1 MYVHNYFVYEHFIRF
16 PFGPVIKALSYTFL
30 SIFLT
35 HIYIYIYFCLLYI
48 KERECVYMCVCKN
61 ACLSMLENEL
71 KLRSKLSN
79 ET

>member
-1 MYVHNYFVYEHFIRF
+1 MYVHNYFVYEHFICF

-30 SIFLT
+30 SIFFDT
-35 HIYIYIYFCLLYI
+35 YIHIHLFLFALYQG
-48 KERECVYMCVCKN
+48 ECVYMCVCKN